1 MRLIN
6 KQMKPTV
13 RIKRIKGK
21 EYWYEDTPY
30 YDPETKQIR
39 HTSRY
44 LGKNI
49 DGQPVK
55 VRAAMARG
63 SITSVPTT
71 AYTHG
76 PFLPLQA
83 IIRELHLNEYLS
95 SLANER
101 ETNAILALSM
111 NRVVRPMAMH
121 LIASWYDETSLSLT
135 TPDLPLSSQQVS
147 ELLADLGSSGVPD
160 AFMTALLRDIG
171 TDSTLIYDITSLSSY
186 SRLLPLL
193 EYGYNRDG
201 LDLPQINFS
210 LIVDVQHAI
219 PVMYEFYPGSIV
231 DVVTLKNTVRRLQ
244 AHGIR
249 DATLVLD
256 RGFFCQGNLDE
267 LVREEVSFVMPASL
281 TLKQVK
287 ELLTEAQ
294 RDLESPQYLQVFQD
308 DPIFAKPIT
317 LMVHDN
323 PVAGFCYYDLKRE
336 QTERNLFYIRL
347 HDLRQNLESRRIP
360 RWRRPEEVFRE
371 RAGTMANYFSWQVDD
386 DRFQIE
392 IRKNAVSQRVNR
404 MGKQIILTQSAL
416 DWQECLMVYRERD
429 IVEKAFRMM
438 KQDLQVL
445 PLNAKKETTMKGF
458 LFVTFIGLILRMQL
472 LKKMK
477 ETGLLEDYTV
487 EGLFL
492 ELAKIKK
499 IKLAN
504 GETIV
509 TELTKKQRTILE
521 KMGLCA

>member
-1 MRLIN
+1 MRLTK

-30 YDPETKQIR
+30 YDPATKQIR

-49 DGQPVK
+49 DGKPVR
-55 VRAAMARG
+55 VRTELGRG
-63 SITSVPTT
+63 SITSVPMT

-76 PFLPLQA
+76 PYLPLQA
-83 IIRELHLNEYLS
+83 VIRELHLDEYLS
-95 SLANER
+95 SLTNER

-111 NRVVRPMAMH
+111 NRVVRPLAMH

-135 TPDLPLSSQQVS
+135 APNLPLSSQQVS
-147 ELLADLGSSGVPD
+147 ELLANLGSSGVPD

-171 TDSTLIYDITSLSSY
+171 TDSTLVYDITSLSSY
-186 SRLLPLL
+186 SQLLPLL

-210 LIVDVQHAI
+210 LIIDVQRAI
-219 PVMYEFYPGSIV
+219 PVMYECYPGSIV
-231 DVVTLKNTVRRLQ
+231 DVVTLKNTVCRLQ

-249 DATLVLD
+249 DVTLVLD
-256 RGFFCQGNLDE
+256 RGFFSQGNLVE
-267 LVREEVSFVMPASL
+267 LLREEVSFVLPASRS
-281 TLKQVK
+281 LKQVK

-294 RDLESPQYLQVFQD
+294 WDLESPQYLQGFQD
-308 DPIFAKPIT
+308 DPIFVKPIT
-317 LMVHDN
+317 LMVHES

-347 HDLRQNLESRRIP
+347 HDLKQDLESRRIP
-360 RWRRPEEVFRE
+360 RWRRPHEVFRE
-371 RAGTMANYFSWQVDD
+371 RAGTMANYYSWQVDD

-438 KQDLQVL
+438 KQDLQVM
-445 PLNAKKETTMKGF
+445 PLNAQKETTMKGF
-458 LFVTFIGLILRMQL
+458 LFVTFIGLILRMQVV
-472 LKKMK
+472 KKMK
-477 ETGLLEDYTV
+477 DAGLLEHYTV

-504 GETIV
+504 GETSV